1 MHLSPP
7 SPPRVAKVA
16 VCSEAVVLLLLLI
29 YCLMYF
35 QLFVGILYLYLF
47 CYALL
52 CVHSSFAIMLKRK
65 SKLVALL
72 LLPYRL
78 MYCYYKCSVALPHG
92 AVGWSAV
99 CDCDISRSYS
109 LFSINYSPYTYCLD

>member
-1 MHLSPP
+1 MAFAADRS
-7 SPPRVAKVA
+7 K
-16 VCSEAVVLLLLLI
+16 AVVLLLLI

-35 QLFVGILYLYLF
+35 PFFVEVLCLSLF

-52 CVHSSFAIMLKRK
+52 CVHSSFAITLKTLSLKNASGRWQCLEEEEK
-65 SKLVALL
+65 AGCFAIIVLQ
-72 LLPYRL
+72 

-99 CDCDISRSYS
+99 CDRGIS
-109 LFSINYSPYTYCLD
+109 